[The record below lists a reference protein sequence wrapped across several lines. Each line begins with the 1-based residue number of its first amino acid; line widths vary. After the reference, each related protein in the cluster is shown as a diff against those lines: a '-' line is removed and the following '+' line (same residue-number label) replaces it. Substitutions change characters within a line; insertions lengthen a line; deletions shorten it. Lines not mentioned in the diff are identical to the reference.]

1 METIYLDHNA
11 TTPTRPEV
19 VEAMVRCYAQCY
31 ANPASQHQP
40 GQRAHRV
47 LEDTRERI
55 AAILGA
61 DLTCPQADRLIF
73 TASGTEA
80 SNLAVLGIARA
91 HHVRRTDLK
100 SVPRDLKSATP
111 QQHVE
116 ETGQII
122 ISAVEHQNVIEP
134 AEYLLE
140 QGWRLDT
147 LSVTRDGVVRPECLP
162 PLLSKQTRLVSVIWG
177 NHETGAIQPIHQLA
191 QICNGDGIF
200 FHTDAVQT
208 VGKIPVDFRSTGA
221 AAMSLAAHKFQGP
234 LGIGALILRHDV
246 PIAPIQFGGN
256 HQFGI
261 RPGTESVAL
270 AVGMLTALELW
281 QNEQESQRKTM
292 EFLRGRFEEGLKAA
306 MPEIIIHS
314 AAVERLP
321 QTSNIAFPGLDAQ
334 VLLVALDMAGVAC
347 SVGSACSSGSS
358 ELSPTLRAM
367 GLPNDIVA
375 SSLRFSLGPSTTQA
389 EIDEAVSRIIRVCLE
404 VRN

>member
-61 DLTCPQADRLIF
+61 DLTCPQPDRLIF

-80 SNLAVLGIARA
+80 SNLAILGIARA
-91 HHVRRTDLK
+91 GGARKTDLK
-100 SVPRDLKSATP
+100 SDP
-111 QQHVE
+111 QQQYIE
-116 ETGQII
+116 GPGQIV
-122 ISAVEHQNVIEP
+122 ISSVEHQNVIEP

-147 LSVTRDGVVRPECLP
+147 LSVTPDGVVRLECLP
-162 PLLSKQTRLVSVIWG
+162 PLLGEQTRLVSVIWG

-191 QICNGDGIF
+191 QICNDAGIF

-246 PIAPIQFGGN
+246 PIAPIQFGGH

-306 MPEIIIHS
+306 MPKIIIHS

-321 QTSNIAFPGLDAQ
+321 QTSNIAFPGMDAQ

-389 EIDEAVSRIIRVCLE
+389 EIDEAVSRIIRVCSE
-404 VRN
+404 IRN

>member
-80 SNLAVLGIARA
+80 NNLAVLGIARA
-91 HHVRRTDLK
+91 HAARRTALK
-100 SVPRDLKSATP
+100 SVPP

-122 ISAVEHQNVIEP
+122 ISSVEHQNVIEP
-134 AEYLLE
+134 AEHLLE

-147 LSVTRDGVVRPECLP
+147 LSVTRDGVVRPENLP
-162 PLLSKQTRLVSVIWG
+162 PLLGEQTRLVSVIWG
-177 NHETGAIQPIHQLA
+177 NHETGAIQPIARLA
-191 QICNGDGIF
+191 QICTDAGIF

-246 PIAPIQFGGN
+246 PIVPIQFGGQ

-281 QNEQESQRKTM
+281 QVEQESHRKNM
-292 EFLRGRFEEGLKAA
+292 ESLRGRFEEGLKAA
-306 MPEIIIHS
+306 MPRIIIHS

-347 SVGSACSSGSS
+347 SVGSACASGSS

-367 GLPNDIVA
+367 GLPNEIVA
-375 SSLRFSLGPSTTQA
+375 SSLRFSLGPTTTQA
-389 EIDEAVSRIIRVCLE
+389 EIDEAVSRIIRVCSE
-404 VRN
+404 IKNPM